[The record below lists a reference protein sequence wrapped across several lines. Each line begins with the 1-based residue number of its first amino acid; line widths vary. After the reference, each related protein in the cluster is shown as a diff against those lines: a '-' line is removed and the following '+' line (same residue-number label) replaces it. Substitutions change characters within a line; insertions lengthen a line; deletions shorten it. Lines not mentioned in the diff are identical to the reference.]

1 MGFEHIEL
9 TELGKALLDSIT
21 EQDIDEAKNYADK
34 RGEKDE

>member
-21 EQDIDEAKNYADK
+21 EQDIDEAKKYADEK
-34 RGEKDE
+34 GEKDD